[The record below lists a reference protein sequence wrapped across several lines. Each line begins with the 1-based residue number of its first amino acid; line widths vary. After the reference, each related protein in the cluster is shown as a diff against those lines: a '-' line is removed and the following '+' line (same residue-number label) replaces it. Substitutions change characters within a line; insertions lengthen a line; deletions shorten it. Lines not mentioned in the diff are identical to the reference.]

1 MSVHRTK
8 YAAVVCGG
16 GPAGITV
23 LGNLLERKV
32 GPVLW
37 VDDLFEAGRVNK
49 SYREV
54 PSNTKVKLFVDF
66 AEAVSPFQKILKDTP
81 SPHAVDYLRG
91 LPQDTGCDLGYA
103 ADMCLMLTE
112 GLKKASGVEAR
123 QGRVTEATLSETND
137 WVVNVKLSNGETSKA
152 IASRVI
158 LCTGSSPTNQQL
170 PVSMS
175 GLSPLELDHA
185 LSPTLL
191 AKAIPKEPT
200 TVAVIGASH
209 SAVLV
214 LINLY
219 NLASTT
225 HPDLRIKWFTRHP
238 LRYAEF
244 MDGWIRR
251 DNTGLKGAA
260 AAWAKENLEPE
271 KFESSPVSKFI
282 NKVAYEKENETQTY
296 EKHLSDCNRYVQAI
310 GYTRDPLPGLKDAA
324 GSDITYNYQP
334 DTGSFKNA
342 DGKQIPG
349 LFGAGIAWP
358 ERVTDPEGS
367 VEWAVGFWKF
377 MRYAKRVV
385 PNWN

>member
-1 MSVHRTK
+1 
-8 YAAVVCGG
+8 
-16 GPAGITV
+16 
-23 LGNLLERKV
+23 
-32 GPVLW
+32 
-37 VDDLFEAGRVNK
+37 
-49 SYREV
+49 
-54 PSNTKVKLFVDF
+54 
-66 AEAVSPFQKILKDTP
+66 
-81 SPHAVDYLRG
+81 
-91 LPQDTGCDLGYA
+91 
-103 ADMCLMLTE
+103 MLTE

-123 QGRVTEATLSETND
+123 QGRVTEANLSETND
-137 WVVNVKLSNGETSKA
+137 WVVSVKLSNGEMSKA
-152 IASRVI
+152 IAARVI

-170 PVSMS
+170 PVSIS
-175 GLSPLELDHA
+175 NTSPLELDHA
-185 LSPTLL
+185 LSPKLL
-191 AKAIPKEPT
+191 AKEIPKEST

-219 NLASTT
+219 KLASTT
-225 HPDLRIKWFTRHP
+225 HPDLRIKWFTRHD

-260 AAWAKENLEPE
+260 AAWAKENLEPT
-271 KFESSPVSKFI
+271 KFESSPVIKFVTKI
-282 NKVAYEKENETQTY
+282 AYEKENEIQTY
-296 EKHLSDCNRYVQAI
+296 EKHLSGCDRYVQAI
-310 GYTRDPLPGLKDAA
+310 GYTRDPLPGLKDAT

-334 DTGSFKNA
+334 DTGSFKNV

-385 PNWN
+385 PDWN

>member
-1 MSVHRTK
+1 
-8 YAAVVCGG
+8 
-16 GPAGITV
+16 
-23 LGNLLERKV
+23 
-32 GPVLW
+32 
-37 VDDLFEAGRVNK
+37 
-49 SYREV
+49 
-54 PSNTKVKLFVDF
+54 
-66 AEAVSPFQKILKDTP
+66 
-81 SPHAVDYLRG
+81 
-91 LPQDTGCDLGYA
+91 
-103 ADMCLMLTE
+103 LMLTE
-112 GLKKASGVEAR
+112 GLKKAPGVEAR
-123 QGRVTEATLSETND
+123 QGRVTEAILSETND
-137 WVVNVKLSNGETSKA
+137 WVVSVKLSNGETSKA
-152 IASRVI
+152 ISSRMI

-170 PVSMS
+170 PVEVPD
-175 GLSPLELDHA
+175 LSALDLDHA

-191 AKAIPKEPT
+191 AKAIPNEPT

-225 HPDLRIKWFTRHP
+225 HPDLQIKWFTRHP

-282 NKVAYEKENETQTY
+282 TKVAYEKENETQTY
-296 EKHLSDCNRYVQAI
+296 EKHLPGCSRYVQAI
-310 GYTRDPLPGLKDAA
+310 GYSRDPLPGLKDAA

-334 DTGSFKNA
+334 DTGAFKNV

-358 ERVTDPEGS
+358 ERVTDPEG
-367 VEWAVGFWKF
+367 
-377 MRYAKRVV
+377 
-385 PNWN
+385 